1 MMRMLDS
8 GVWALIILMAGT
20 SITLEAQETALW
32 YLGTYTRDILVW
44 DEASEQVVDRIE
56 MGHHT
61 PADIVVNEGKDRIYV
76 RDGTALYME
85 LVDLKTKEVVDEFTL
100 SQGNVTVRINGFAPH
115 PSDEKAVIFAK
126 RYTKLRDRYV
136 VEGPF
141 LLEYD
146 LTNKTV
152 TDTIPWPDDQER
164 ESIRFQYSPDG
175 EILYMF
181 AEDIIALDGS
191 SYEEVD
197 RWQISTPIESGV
209 GRSRFGT
216 APQPYD
222 EEGVASSLFR
232 MTDPVQNRRLMGIA
246 KVRLSEK
253 KVEFFTLGEAR
264 PVRNFTLAPDGKKAY
279 GLLEQGNIAE
289 YEFWEFDLVNQRVS
303 KRVPFAGRP
312 RMTLGVSADGEHLFI
327 YNAGNTIDVY
337 DAETFDYIKQ
347 IVFDEDTTFEVMIP
361 ETGNFTP

>member
-1 MMRMLDS
+1 MMRMLAR
-8 GVWALIILMAGT
+8 GAVALIVVGT
-20 SITLEAQETALW
+20 AIPISIAAQDTALW

-56 MGHHT
+56 MGHDI
-61 PADIVVNEGKDRIYV
+61 PADIVVNEAKDRIYV

-85 LVDLKTKEVVDEFTL
+85 LVDLKTNEVVDEFTL
-100 SQGNVTVRINGFAPH
+100 SRGNVTVRINGFAPH

-152 TDTIPWPDDQER
+152 SDTIPWPNDQAR

-175 EILYMF
+175 KILYMF
-181 AEDIIALDGS
+181 AEDIIALDS
-191 SYEEVD
+191 NSYEEVD

-209 GRSRFGT
+209 GRSRFGV

-222 EEGVASSLFR
+222 EEGIATSLFR
-232 MTDPVQNRRLMGIA
+232 MTDPVQNRRIMGIA
-246 KVRLSEK
+246 RVRLSEK
-253 KVEFFTLGEAR
+253 EVEFFTLGESR

-279 GLLEQGNIAE
+279 GLLEQGNVAE

-303 KRVPFAGRP
+303 RRVPFAGRP

-327 YNAGNTIDVY
+327 YNAGNTIDIY
-337 DAETFDYIKQ
+337 DSATFEYLKQ
-347 IVFDEDTTFEVMIP
+347 VVFDEDTTFEVMIP
-361 ETGNFTP
+361 QAGTFTP

>member
-1 MMRMLDS
+1 MMRMLAR
-8 GVWALIILMAGT
+8 GAVALIVVVTAIPI
-20 SITLEAQETALW
+20 SIAAQDTALW

-56 MGHHT
+56 MGHDI
-61 PADIVVNEGKDRIYV
+61 PASIVVNEAKDRIYV

-85 LVDLKTKEVVDEFTL
+85 LVDLKTNEVVDEFTL
-100 SQGNVTVRINGFAPH
+100 SRGNVTVRINGFAPH

-152 TDTIPWPDDQER
+152 SDTIPWPDDQER

-175 EILYMF
+175 KTLYMF
-181 AEDIIALDGS
+181 AEDIIALDS
-191 SYEEVD
+191 NSYEEVD

-209 GRSRFGT
+209 GRSRFGV

-222 EEGVASSLFR
+222 EEGIATSLFR
-232 MTDPVQNRRLMGIA
+232 MTDPVQNRRIMGIA
-246 KVRLSEK
+246 RVRLSEK
-253 KVEFFTLGEAR
+253 EVDFFTLGESR

-279 GLLEQGNIAE
+279 GLLEQGNVAE

-303 KRVPFAGRP
+303 RRVPFAGRP

-327 YNAGNTIDVY
+327 YNAGNTIDIY
-337 DAETFDYIKQ
+337 DSATFEYLKQ
-347 IVFDEDTTFEVMIP
+347 VVFDEDTTFEVMIP
-361 ETGNFTP
+361 QAGTFTP

>member
-1 MMRMLDS
+1 MMRMLAR
-8 GVWALIILMAGT
+8 GAVALIVVGT
-20 SITLEAQETALW
+20 AIPISIAAQDTALW

-56 MGHHT
+56 MGHDI
-61 PADIVVNEGKDRIYV
+61 PADIVVNEAKDRIYV

-85 LVDLKTKEVVDEFTL
+85 LVDLKTNEVVDEFTL
-100 SQGNVTVRINGFAPH
+100 SRGNVTVRINGFAPH

-152 TDTIPWPDDQER
+152 SDTIPWPNDQAR

-175 EILYMF
+175 KILYMF
-181 AEDIIALDGS
+181 AEDIIALDS
-191 SYEEVD
+191 NSYEEVD

-209 GRSRFGT
+209 GRSRFGV

-222 EEGVASSLFR
+222 EEGIATSLFR
-232 MTDPVQNRRLMGIA
+232 MTDPVQNRRIMGIA
-246 KVRLSEK
+246 RVRLSEK
-253 KVEFFTLGEAR
+253 EVEFFTLGESR

-303 KRVPFAGRP
+303 RRVPFAGRP

-327 YNAGNTIDVY
+327 YNAGNTIDIY
-337 DAETFDYIKQ
+337 DSATFEYLKQ

-361 ETGNFTP
+361 QAGTFTP